1 MVRTAGK
8 EVVGI
13 GHFSRAT
20 SDRTRENGAKLHQG
34 GSGWILGKISSLK
47 KQLNTGR
54 GCLR

>member
-20 SDRTRENGAKLHQG
+20 SDRTRKNGAKLHQG